1 MGNVASYKGF
11 GLSEAQTLFDG
22 YTTPQS
28 ENMLRSLVES
38 SLEARVATDNSPC
51 SVRSFI
57 NELLMRCYP
66 NESAIKAS
74 FVDGVILKQTARAVS
89 IFELPVG
96 ESRAD
101 FCKVNG
107 HSAAYEIKT
116 DLDTFYRLEK
126 QLSDYYD
133 VFDYV
138 YVITSDDRWQSL
150 PDYVPDGCGIY
161 SYHQKRNGRYAFTL
175 RQHSSLNRNLDSEK
189 QLRIMPKRDLVIE
202 SGLDS
207 HRSKESLISECLD
220 RYSERSIN
228 AMFKSYLKRRY
239 GSRWGYFKSVHPLI
253 FEIDY
258 EWFYHNNL
266 NPAIIY

>member
-1 MGNVASYKGF
+1 MGNVASYRGF
-11 GLSEAQTLFDG
+11 GLSEAQALFDG

-28 ENMLRSLVES
+28 EGMLRSLVES
-38 SLEARVATDNSPC
+38 SLGPQPIVDDSPC

-74 FVDGVILKQTARAVS
+74 FVDDIILKQTARAVS

-96 ESRAD
+96 DSRAD

-138 YVITSDDRWQSL
+138 YVITSDARWQSL

-175 RQHSSLNRNLDSEK
+175 RQRSMLNHELDSEK
-189 QLRIMPKRDLVIE
+189 QLSIMPKRDLVIE

-207 HRSKESLISECLD
+207 RWPKESLVAECMD
-220 RYSERSIN
+220 RYSGRTIN
-228 AMFKSYLKRRY
+228 TMFKSYLKRRY
-239 GSRWGYFKSVHPLI
+239 GNRWEYFKSVRPQI

>member
-11 GLSEAQTLFDG
+11 GLSDAQALYDA

-28 ENMLRSLVES
+28 ENMLRALVET
-38 SLEARVATDNSPC
+38 SLDTELSASEPVA
-51 SVRSFI
+51 VRSFI

-133 VFDYV
+133 IFDYV
-138 YVITSDDRWQSL
+138 YVITSDERWRSL
-150 PDYVPDGCGIY
+150 PDYVPSTCGIY
-161 SYHQKRNGRYAFTL
+161 SYHQKRDGRYAFTL
-175 RQHSSLNRNLDSEK
+175 RQHSQLNRAHDYEK
-189 QLRIMPKRDLVIE
+189 QLSIMPKRDIVIE

-207 HRSKESLISECLD
+207 HLPKDALVTQCLSQFD
-220 RYSERSIN
+220 GRSIN

-239 GSRWGYFKSVHPLI
+239 GNRWEYFKSVRPQI

-258 EWFYHNNL
+258 EWFFHNNL

>member
-1 MGNVASYKGF
+1 MENVALYKGF
-11 GLSEAQTLFDG
+11 GLSEAQALFDG
-22 YTTPQS
+22 YVTPQS
-28 ENMLRSLVES
+28 ENMLHSLIES
-38 SLEARVATDNSPC
+38 SLESQPYFDDSLCSARL
-51 SVRSFI
+51 FI
-57 NELLMRCYP
+57 NELLMHCYP

-74 FVDGVILKQTARAVS
+74 FVDNVILKQTTRAVS

-96 ESRAD
+96 DSRAD

-138 YVITSDDRWQSL
+138 YVITSDSRWRSL
-150 PDYVPDGCGIY
+150 PDYVPEDCGIY
-161 SYHQKRNGRYAFTL
+161 SYHQKRDGRYAFTL
-175 RQHSSLNRNLDSEK
+175 RQHSMLNHELDSEK
-189 QLRIMPKRDLVIE
+189 QLNIMPKRDLVIE

-207 HRSKESLISECLD
+207 HQSKESLVAECLN
-220 RYSERSIN
+220 RYDGRAIN
-228 AMFKSYLKRRY
+228 TMFKSYLKRRY
-239 GSRWGYFKSVHPLI
+239 GNRWEYFKSVHPQI

-266 NPAIIY
+266 SPAIIY

>member
-1 MGNVASYKGF
+1 MGSIATYRGF
-11 GLSEAQTLFDG
+11 GLSEAQTLFGG

-28 ENMLRSLVES
+28 ENMLRSLIES
-38 SLEARVATDNSPC
+38 SLDSQPTIGDSPC

-57 NELLMRCYP
+57 NELLVHCYP
-66 NESAIKAS
+66 NESVIKAS
-74 FVDGVILKQTARAVS
+74 FVDGVILKQAASAVS

-96 ESRAD
+96 DSRAD
-101 FCKVNG
+101 FCKING
-107 HSAAYEIKT
+107 HSAVYEIKT

-133 VFDYV
+133 VFDYI

-150 PDYVPDGCGIY
+150 PDYVPESCGIY
-161 SYHQKRNGRYAFTL
+161 SYRQKRNGRYAFTL
-175 RQHSSLNRNLDSEK
+175 RQRSALNRQLNSEK
-189 QLRIMPKRDLVIE
+189 QLSIMPKRDLIIE
-202 SGLDS
+202 SGLNS
-207 HRSKESLISECLD
+207 RQSKESLVTECLN
-220 RYSERSIN
+220 RYSRCTIN

-239 GSRWGYFKSVHPLI
+239 NSRWEYFKSVRSQI

-266 NPAIIY
+266 SPAIIY

>member
-1 MGNVASYKGF
+1 MRSMASYRGY
-11 GLSEAQTLFDG
+11 GLADAQALFDA
-22 YTTPQS
+22 YTTSQS
-28 ENMLRSLVES
+28 ENMLRSMVEA
-38 SLEARVATDNSPC
+38 SLGTQVTNEGITT
-51 SVRSFI
+51 VRSFI

-96 ESRAD
+96 DSRVD

-138 YVITSDDRWQSL
+138 YVITSDTRWQAL
-150 PDYVPDGCGIY
+150 PDYVPETCGIY
-161 SYHQKRNGRYAFTL
+161 SYHQKRDGRYTFTL
-175 RQHSSLNRNLDSEK
+175 RQHSQLNRSHDSEK
-189 QLRIMPKRDLVIE
+189 QLSIMPKRDLVIE
-202 SGLDS
+202 SDFSASL
-207 HRSKESLISECLD
+207 SKEALVDQCLTAFD
-220 RYSERSIN
+220 SRTIN
-228 AMFKSYLKRRY
+228 VMFKSYLKRRY
-239 GSRWGYFKSVHPLI
+239 GDRWAYFKSVRPQI

-258 EWFYHNNL
+258 EWFFRNNL
-266 NPAIIY
+266 DPAFIY

>member
-1 MGNVASYKGF
+1 MGNVKSYRGY
-11 GLSEAQTLFDG
+11 GLADAQALFDA

-28 ENMLRSLVES
+28 ESMLRSMVEA
-38 SLEARVATDNSPC
+38 SLGAQVVDGRTAT
-51 SVRSFI
+51 VRSFI

-66 NESAIKAS
+66 NESAVKAS

-96 ESRAD
+96 DSRAD

-107 HSAAYEIKT
+107 HSSAYEVKT

-138 YVITSDDRWQSL
+138 YIITSDTRWRAL
-150 PDYVPDGCGIY
+150 PDYVPETCGIY
-161 SYHQKRNGRYAFTL
+161 SYHQKRDGRYAFTL
-175 RQHSSLNRNLDSEK
+175 RQHSQLNRSHDSEK
-189 QLRIMPKRDLVIE
+189 QLSIMPKRDLVIE
-202 SGLDS
+202 SGFGANL
-207 HRSKESLISECLD
+207 SKEALAAQCLTAFD
-220 RYSERSIN
+220 SRTIN

-239 GSRWGYFKSVHPLI
+239 GNRWEYFKSVRPQI

-258 EWFYHNNL
+258 EWFFRNNL
-266 NPAIIY
+266 NPSIIY